1 MDAAVSERLF
11 QRRRLVNVLA
21 LVLSG
26 TAAMVGLFF
35 LVWILFTT
43 LSKGI
48 DGLSLAMFTEMTPPP
63 GAEVGVG
70 GLLNAIV
77 GSIVMCTLAVLMA
90 APVGIAAGTYLAEYA
105 NFRKIGSVIRFV
117 NDILLSAPSIVL
129 GLFVYMVLIGTPR
142 QVATAIQSTEAGQQG
157 WLAGVADWLIGISG
171 FSAIAGAVALGFI
184 VLPVVVR
191 TTDEML
197 RLVPTQMRE
206 AALSLGIPQ
215 WKVTVHVLY
224 RAAMSGILT
233 GVMLGLARISGETAP
248 LLFTAFNNSFWNLDL
263 GEPMANLPVT
273 VYQFAM
279 SPFENWQLLAWA
291 GAFLI
296 TCFVLLVSITARTLL
311 LRKKIA
317 ND

>member
-11 QRRRLVNVLA
+11 QRRRLVNALA

-77 GSIVMCTLAVLMA
+77 GSIVMCVLAVLMA

-142 QVATAIQSTEAGQQG
+142 QFATAIQSTEAGQQG
-157 WLAGVADWLIGISG
+157 WLAGVADWLIGVSG

-197 RLVPTQMRE
+197 RLVPAQMRE

-296 TCFVLLVSITARTLL
+296 TCFVLLVSVTARTLL

-317 ND
+317 HD

>member
-11 QRRRLVNVLA
+11 QRRRLVNVFA

-77 GSIVMCTLAVLMA
+77 GSIIMCTLAVLMA

-157 WLAGVADWLIGISG
+157 WLAGVADWLIGVSG

-248 LLFTAFNNSFWNLDL
+248 LLFTAFNNSFWNVDL

>member
-1 MDAAVSERLF
+1 MDAVAAERLYL
-11 QRRRLVNVLA
+11 RRRAVNGLA
-21 LVLSG
+21 LLLSG
-26 TAAMVGLFF
+26 GAAIVGLFF
-35 LVWILFTT
+35 LGWILFTT

-63 GAEVGVG
+63 GADIGVG

-77 GSIVMCTLAVLMA
+77 GSIIMCVLAVLMA
-90 APVGIAAGTYLAEYA
+90 APIGIAAGTFLAEYA
-105 NFRKIGSVIRFV
+105 NYRKIGTVIRFV

-129 GLFVYMVLIGTPR
+129 GLFVYVVLIGAPM
-142 QVATAIQSTEAGQQG
+142 QVSQALRTTEAGQTG
-157 WLAGVADWLIGISG
+157 WLVGVADWLQGIAG

-215 WKVTVHVLY
+215 WKVTTHVLY

-248 LLFTAFNNSFWNLDL
+248 LLFTAFNNNFWNVDL

-291 GAFLI
+291 GAFLV
-296 TCFVLLVSITARTLL
+296 TCFVLLVSVTARTLL